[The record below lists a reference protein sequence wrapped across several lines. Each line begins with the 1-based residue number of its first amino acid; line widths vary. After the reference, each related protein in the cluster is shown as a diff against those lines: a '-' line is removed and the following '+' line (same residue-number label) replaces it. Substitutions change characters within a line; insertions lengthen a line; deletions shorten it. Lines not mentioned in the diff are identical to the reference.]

1 MRKSV
6 LTPKKRAALSAS
18 AFAIPG
24 ERKYPIYDLYH
35 GRLALIYV
43 LSPSNSAY
51 RDRVVKAVLA
61 RYPELRSFWTEKTT
75 SRRVAANPTEFHPM
89 RHTRHNPYGFEYV
102 ENPYGI
108 EVNVPVIRVSGRTS
122 GARALAGGAA
132 ARAHFNTGE
141 RTHALNPKT
150 GYAMCG
156 AGKGNKGNI
165 HPSDAKLVTCYRCIK
180 VFRLAAGQKA
190 AFAERNIKPSSASKR
205 TKHVM
210 LTGGREGQFV
220 GRREKR
226 EGIQYK
232 RGLTGALERSG
243 VFGPADV
250 TNFRRG
256 SDLHPTQTR
265 LAGGKV
271 AARKETARE
280 RKAREARAGRVGAY
294 EEMMDNPRR
303 KKSKVKSHGFVVV
316 YLPGHQ
322 GRKMAIR
329 DANSVDVQRGEAL
342 TYEEAV
348 RSAKLSGAEE
358 VVDQSSRAV
367 GGAKKYMDNPRKG
380 ASSRR
385 AAGLAKGQNLMQEA
399 AKAYH
404 AGKYSSMSEALKGV
418 AKKRR

>member
-6 LTPKKRAALSAS
+6 LTPKQRATLPAS
-18 AFAIPG
+18 EFAVPG

-43 LSPSNSAY
+43 LSPSNAKY

-61 RYPELRSFWTEKTT
+61 RYPELRSFWADKTT

-108 EVNVPVIRVSGRTS
+108 EVNVPVIRVSGRT
-122 GARALAGGAA
+122 GGHRALAGGAA

-156 AGKGNKGNI
+156 AGKDNKGHI

-180 VFRLAAGQKA
+180 VFRLAAGEKA

-205 TKHVM
+205 TKHLM

-232 RGLTGALERSG
+232 RGLTGAMERSG
-243 VFGPADV
+243 KFGPADV
-250 TNFRRG
+250 ADFRRG

-265 LAGGKV
+265 LAGKKV
-271 AARKETARE
+271 GARKETVRE
-280 RKAREARAGRVGAY
+280 RKAREARAARVGSY

-303 KKSKVKSHGFVVV
+303 GA
-316 YLPGHQ
+316 G
-322 GRKMAIR
+322 
-329 DANSVDVQRGEAL
+329 
-342 TYEEAV
+342 
-348 RSAKLSGAEE
+348 RSAQK
-358 VVDQSSRAV
+358 
-367 GGAKKYMDNPRKG
+367 
-380 ASSRR
+380 
-385 AAGLAKGQNLMQEA
+385 AGLKKGQSLMAEA
-399 AKAYH
+399 AKAYR
-404 AGKYSSMSEALKGV
+404 AGEYHSMSEALKGV